1 MKKISIAL
9 VSVLAAASM
18 TLGACKK
25 AEEKPAEPPAAE
37 PAPAPAPTPEPPKAE
52 PAPAPAEP
60 PAEDK
65 ADYVKVE
72 ATHAEPKP
80 EDPVVVT
87 FDKFAVT
94 KATIKDT
101 ANLEGS
107 TAELEIDLTSLKTDS
122 AKRDAHLNSP
132 DYLETA
138 KFAKATVKIANV
150 KKNGDKTY
158 SADATVSAHGKE
170 KKYPV
175 SFEVV
180 ETLPDAV
187 RVKGEQKIELAD
199 FKLGKDKEEP
209 VAPVMTVKLQLTLKK
224 T

>member
-25 AEEKPAEPPAAE
+25 AEEKPAEPAAE

-60 PAEDK
+60 AVDEK

-72 ATHAEPKP
+72 ASHAQPKP
-80 EDPVVVT
+80 EDPVVVA

-94 KATIKDT
+94 KANIKDT

-122 AKRDAHLNSP
+122 PKRDAHLNSP
-132 DYLETA
+132 DYLDTV
-138 KFAKATVKIANV
+138 KFAKATVKIDKV
-150 KKNGDKTY
+150 KK
-158 SADATVSAHGKE
+158 SADGYTGEATVSAHGQE
-170 KKYPV
+170 KKYPIT
-175 SFEVV
+175 FQVV

-187 RVKGEQKIELAD
+187 RVKGEQKITLAD
-199 FKLGKDKEEP
+199 FKLGKEKDEG
-209 VAPVMTVKLQLTLKK
+209 VANDLTVKLQLTLKK

>member
-25 AEEKPAEPPAAE
+25 AEEKPAEPAAE
-37 PAPAPAPTPEPPKAE
+37 PAPAPAPTPEPAPA
-52 PAPAPAEP
+52 APAPAEP
-60 PAEDK
+60 AAEDK

-72 ATHAEPKP
+72 ASHAQPKP

-87 FDKFAVT
+87 FGTFAVT
-94 KATIKDT
+94 KAAIKDT

-122 AKRDAHLNSP
+122 EKRDAHLNSP

-138 KFAKATVKIANV
+138 KWAKATVKIDNV
-150 KKNGDKTY
+150 KKNGEKTY
-158 SADATVSAHGKE
+158 SADATVSAHGKD

-187 RVKGEQKIELAD
+187 RVKGEQKITLAD
-199 FKLGKDKEEP
+199 FKLGKEKDEG
-209 VAPVMTVKLQLTLKK
+209 VANEMTVKLQLTLKK